1 MRHTPKPSKAKEK
14 TAKVCSFITN
24 KTKISVKERNPGTS
38 LRLCKIPIS
47 TPVKAAFS
55 TTKLFNIADQ
65 ALNATGIAMDIKMSK
80 EIGLTKFLSNNSFLI
95 RSQCI
100 FTFRDVQ

>member
-1 MRHTPKPSKAKEK
+1 LERNPVIHTPNPNRAKAK
-14 TAKVCSFITN
+14 TAKVCSFMIRRTN
-24 KTKISVKERNPGTS
+24 IKVNDRNPGTS

-65 ALNATGIAMDIKMSK
+65 ALKATGIAIDMRINK
-80 EIGLTKFLSNNSFLI
+80 EIGLINPFLKTISF
-95 RSQCI
+95 I
-100 FTFRDVQ
+100 FGTGY